1 MFKINNVSS
10 EIRVLENNK
19 KYGFKFKFNNGLNI
33 VKGQNSTGKSSVL
46 SCVYYNL
53 GMEQL
58 LGMSTSKTSLLDKCL
73 TSEFVFKGSTY
84 SITQSMIRLEIENNQ
99 GAIALIE
106 RPAMSPIEDDRNT
119 IIVHKNGDVKKYY
132 LHSAKDHSHKFGFY
146 TWLQTFIGIELP
158 KDPETNKNTL
168 YLQNLFS
175 SCFIEQ
181 TKGWSDFMSQM
192 PSFNIKDAK
201 RKLVEYLLSLKCL
214 ENDIEKDR
222 LSIEKSELVDN
233 WNQVVK
239 DFDRVDYSLSYVVNG
254 LGKKFEKSKIDYL
267 LNLQLKIKMDSNWS
281 DVNTAYKEKTKELI
295 KLRKG
300 NRGVEKRK
308 DLSELSEKRK
318 NLKIRLLQL
327 NRVKSSLDRAYA
339 TEKHKVENYTNHL
352 TRLKEEKS
360 NIVGSRKVDELI
372 SELSSSDNCP
382 LCDNMI
388 SAISPNKIVSQ
399 DDYESSLKYLDSKIS
414 MISSYLD
421 SFSNFGEDYVKDC
434 NYYNELIHSTR
445 TEIANLDRD
454 MNSNVDKSLHRSL
467 IQQELV
473 TSNLLERL
481 SVLIEKFD
489 AFKYDINSL
498 NTRIVNID
506 KSIKDINQSF
516 GSDDDKIKI
525 FQRTFQDYLR
535 KFHYESNEIFKVNIN
550 NKQPYKVFPSVFNVA
565 AGSAQPIRLASSAS
579 DFIRS
584 EWAFY
589 LSLLVKSD
597 VHPGILI
604 FDEPGQHAMSIDS
617 MTRLLEESEKF
628 KDRQIILA
636 ISKFYKGYGK
646 DKQDFFIDNITANLE
661 HFTEIEVDSDNQKLV
676 SELND

>member
-10 EIRVLENNK
+10 EIHVRENKN
-19 KYGFKFKFNNGLNI
+19 KYGFKFNFNSGLNI
-33 VKGQNSTGKSSVL
+33 IKGQNSTGKSSIL
-46 SCVYYNL
+46 SCIYYNL

-73 TSEFVFKGSTY
+73 TSEFVYKDTTY
-84 SITQSMIRLEIENNQ
+84 SITQSMIRLEIENNN
-99 GAIALIE
+99 GEIALIE

-119 IIVHKNGDVKKYY
+119 IIVHQDGKVSKYY

-158 KDPETNKNTL
+158 RDPETNKNTL
-168 YLQNLFS
+168 YLQNVFS

-201 RKLVEYLLSLKCL
+201 RKLVEYLLSLQCL

-222 LSIEKSELVDN
+222 LSSEKAELVES
-233 WNQVVK
+233 WNQAAK

-254 LGKKFEKSKIDYL
+254 LGKKFEKSKIDSL
-267 LNLQLKIKMDSNWS
+267 LNLQLKIKMESNWL
-281 DVNTAYKEKTKELI
+281 DIKTAHKLKTKELT
-295 KLRKG
+295 KLRKR
-300 NRGVEKRK
+300 NRDVEKRK
-308 DLSELSEKRK
+308 DLSDLSENRK
-318 NLKIRLLQL
+318 DLKVRLLQL

-339 TEKHKVENYTNHL
+339 TEKYKVKNYTDHL
-352 TRLKEEKS
+352 TRLSEERS

-382 LCDNMI
+382 LCDNTI
-388 SAISPNKIVSQ
+388 TAISPNKVVSQ
-399 DDYESSLKYLDSKIS
+399 DNYESSLKYIDSKIS

-421 SFSNFGEDYVKDC
+421 SFSNFEEDYVKDC
-434 NYYNELIHSTR
+434 NYYNNLIHSTR
-445 TEIANLDRD
+445 NEIANLDRD
-454 MNSNVDKSLHRSL
+454 LNSNVDKSLHRSL

-473 TSNLLERL
+473 TSNLLDRL
-481 SVLIEKFD
+481 NVLAGEFEKF
-489 AFKYDINSL
+489 KENVNSL

-506 KSIKDINQSF
+506 NEIRDIKQSF
-516 GSDDDKIKI
+516 GSDEEKIKL
-525 FQRTFQDYLR
+525 FQKTFQSYLE
-535 KFHYESNEIFKVNIN
+535 KFHYESNEIYKVKIN
-550 NKQPYKVFPSVFNVA
+550 SKQPFKVFPSVFNVA

-589 LSLLVKSD
+589 LSLLVKSS
-597 VHPGILI
+597 VHPGVLI

-628 KDRQIILA
+628 KDRQLIFA

-646 DKQDFFIDNITANLE
+646 EKQDFFIDNITANLE
-661 HFTEIEVDSDNQKLV
+661 QFTEIEIDSDNQKLV
-676 SELND
+676 SEL